1 MNGFYRYP
9 TSAPAGSPVVR
20 KHAVWPARLFRQA
33 AATVLALLMG
43 GFFHP
48 LGAGPPSGDPNG
60 APLRQLSLEE
70 LGAVEVTT
78 ASKKPEKV
86 WRTPAAIYVLTQED
100 IRRSGATSIPEALRL
115 VPGVEVARID
125 SSQWAIGIRGF
136 GSGFSKSVLVLI
148 DGRSVYTPL
157 YAGVYWSVQNM
168 LLADVERIE
177 VIRGPGATIWG
188 ANAVNG
194 VINIIT
200 KNSKDSQ
207 GALVSLG
214 GGNVDQGNA
223 GFRYGGSF
231 GKNVNYRM
239 YGMAFGRGSE
249 FHPDHDNFDPW
260 QLGQGGF
267 RLDWDNQSRDALSF
281 QADLFK
287 GDIGQRHNIAFY
299 SPPSSINVDGT
310 EDSSGGHILGRWQH
324 KFGEGSDIQV
334 QGYFDRTYR
343 LTPQVGESRN
353 TFDIDFVHHLTLP
366 RQDFT
371 WGLGAR
377 WSPSDIIQT
386 VATADFLPHHQS
398 DNIYSAFAQDEV
410 AIVESKLWATLG
422 TKFEHNI
429 YTGWEV
435 MPSARLLWTPSSH
448 QTFWTAVT
456 RAVRTPSRIDEDL
469 QLTGLVTTNP
479 IPVFITIAGNPKF
492 LSETLLGYEAGYRQL
507 VTPRVYVD
515 VALFHNQYDNLTSF
529 GSSVAVSL
537 EESPAPTHLLLT
549 IPWGNGIKGNT
560 NGAEIAPDW
569 KATRWMEFKGSYS
582 YTSLDLKNKLGN
594 TDMGTV
600 LTDEGSSPRH
610 QVVVQ
615 SLFNLPMGFELDPTY
630 RYVSALPAL
639 SVKAY
644 TTMDVRVGW
653 HVTRNLQLS
662 LVGQN
667 LFQPQHAEFRSD
679 PGPLIGIKRSAYAQ
693 ITWAR

>member
-1 MNGFYRYP
+1 MNRLYRYS
-9 TSAPAGSPVVR
+9 TSAPACTPVLQT
-20 KHAVWPARLFRQA
+20 HAVLSARLIRQA
-33 AATVLALLMG
+33 AATVLLLLIA
-43 GFFHP
+43 GFLHP
-48 LGAGPPSGDPNG
+48 LDAGPPSGDPNG

-100 IRRSGATSIPEALRL
+100 IRRSGATNIPEALRL

-125 SSQWAIGIRGF
+125 SSQYAIGIRGF

-177 VIRGPGATIWG
+177 VIRGPGATVWG

-239 YGMAFGRGSE
+239 YGMAFARGPES
-249 FHPDHDNFDPW
+249 HPDHDPFDRW

-287 GDIGQRHNIAFY
+287 GQIGQRQNIASY
-299 SPPSSINVDGT
+299 SPPASINVDGT
-310 EDSSGGHILGRWQH
+310 EEVSGGHLLGRWQH

-343 LTPQVGESRN
+343 LGPQVGESRN
-353 TFDIDFVHHLTLP
+353 TFDMDFVHHLTLP
-366 RQDFT
+366 RQDVT

-386 VATADFLPHHQS
+386 VATVDFLPHHQS
-398 DNIYSAFAQDEV
+398 DNIYSAFAQDEI
-410 AIVESKLWATLG
+410 AIVQNKLWATLG

-435 MPSARLLWTPSSH
+435 MPSARLLWAPSSH

-456 RAVRTPSRIDEDL
+456 RAVRTPSRIDENL
-469 QLTGLVTTNP
+469 QLTGLVATSP
-479 IPVFITIAGNPKF
+479 IPIFVTVAGTPKF

-507 VTPRVYVD
+507 VTRRVYVD
-515 VALFHNQYDNLTSF
+515 VALFHNQYDNLTSL
-529 GSSVAVSL
+529 GSSLTISV
-537 EESPAPTHLLLT
+537 ENSPSPIHLLAT
-549 IPWGNGIKGNT
+549 IPWGNGIKGTT
-560 NGAEIAPDW
+560 NGGEIAPDW
-569 KATRWMEFKGSYS
+569 KATRWLELKGSYS

-594 TDMGTV
+594 TDIGTV
-600 LTDEGSSPRH
+600 LKDEGSSPRH
-610 QVVVQ
+610 QIVVLSQ
-615 SLFNLPMGFELDPTY
+615 FNLPMGFELDPTY

-644 TTMDVRVGW
+644 TTMDVRLGW
-653 HVTRNLQLS
+653 HMTRSLQLS

-667 LFQPQHAEFRSD
+667 LFQPEHAEFSND
-679 PGPLIGIKRSAYAQ
+679 PGPLVGIKRSAYAQ
-693 ITWAR
+693 ITWSR

>member
-1 MNGFYRYP
+1 VNRLYRNS
-9 TSAPAGSPVVR
+9 TSAPARIPVLR
-20 KHAVWPARLFRQA
+20 THAVLRARLVRRV
-33 AATVLALLMG
+33 AATVLSLLIG

-48 LGAGPPSGDPNG
+48 LGAGPPSGDANG

-78 ASKKPEKV
+78 VSKKPEKV

-125 SSQWAIGIRGF
+125 SSQWAVGIRGF
-136 GSGFSKSVLVLI
+136 GNGFSKSVLVLI

-177 VIRGPGATIWG
+177 VIRGPGATVWG

-239 YGMAFGRGSE
+239 YGMAFARGPES
-249 FHPDHDNFDPW
+249 HPDYDNFDPW

-287 GDIGQRHNIAFY
+287 GEIGQQQNITSY
-299 SPPSSINVDGT
+299 SPPASINVDGI
-310 EDSSGGHILGRWQH
+310 EDVSGGHILGRWQH

-343 LTPQVGESRN
+343 LTPGVGESRN
-353 TFDIDFVHHLTLP
+353 TFDLDFVHHLTLP
-366 RQDFT
+366 RQDVT
-371 WGLGAR
+371 WGVGAR
-377 WSPSDIIQT
+377 WSPSNIIQT
-386 VATADFLPHHQS
+386 VAAVDFLPHHQS
-398 DNIYSAFAQDEV
+398 DNTYGAFAQDEI
-410 AIVESKLWATLG
+410 AIVQSKLWATLG

-469 QLTGLVTTNP
+469 QLTGLAATSP
-479 IPVFITIAGNPKF
+479 IPIFVTVAGNPNF

-507 VTPRVYVD
+507 VTRRVYVD
-515 VALFHNQYDNLTSF
+515 VALFHNQYDNLTSI
-529 GSSVAVSL
+529 GSSLTISV
-537 EESPAPTHLLLT
+537 ENSPSPTHLLA
-549 IPWGNGIKGNT
+549 IVPWGNGIKGTT
-560 NGAEIAPDW
+560 NGGEIAPDW
-569 KATRWMEFKGSYS
+569 KATRWLELKGSYS
-582 YTSLDLKNKLGN
+582 YTSLDLRNKLGN
-594 TDMGTV
+594 TDIATV

-644 TTMDVRVGW
+644 TTMDVRLGW
-653 HVTRNLQLS
+653 HLTRNLQLS

-667 LFQPQHAEFRSD
+667 LFQPEHVEFNGD
-679 PGPLIGIKRSAYAQ
+679 PSALIGIKRSAYAQ
-693 ITWAR
+693 IIWAR

>member
-1 MNGFYRYP
+1 MNGLYP
-9 TSAPAGSPVVR
+9 NPAPVR
-20 KHAVWPARLFRQA
+20 TTVLPTHVVWPTGLGRRA
-33 AATVLALLMG
+33 AAIVLSFLIG
-43 GFFHP
+43 GFFHL
-48 LGAGPPSGDPNG
+48 LGAAPPSDDPAG

-78 ASKKPEKV
+78 ASKKPEPV

-100 IRRSGATSIPEALRL
+100 IRRSGANSIPEALRL

-125 SSQWAIGIRGF
+125 SSLWAVGIRGF
-136 GSGFSKSVLVLI
+136 GSGFAKSVLVLI

-157 YAGVYWSVQNM
+157 YAGVYWSLQNM
-168 LLADVERIE
+168 LLQDVERIE
-177 VIRGPGATIWG
+177 VIRGPGGTIWG

-214 GGNVDQGNA
+214 GGNVDQGSG
-223 GFRYGGSF
+223 GFRYGGLL
-231 GKNVNYRM
+231 GKNVSYRI
-239 YGMAFGRGSE
+239 YGMAFARGPE
-249 FHPDHDNFDPW
+249 FHSDHDNFDPA

-267 RLDWDNQSRDALSF
+267 RLDWDDQSRDTLSF
-281 QADLFK
+281 QADLYK
-287 GDIGQRHNIAFY
+287 GQNGQRQNISYY
-299 SPPSSINVDGT
+299 SPPASIFVDQP
-310 EDSSGGHILGRWQH
+310 EAVSGGHVLGRWQH
-324 KFGEGSDIQV
+324 KLGEGSDIQI

-343 LTPQVGESRN
+343 LTAQVGETRN
-353 TFDIDFVHHLTLP
+353 TYDIDFIHHLTRP
-366 RQDFT
+366 RQDFI

-377 WSPSDIIQT
+377 WSPSDIIQV
-386 VATADFLPHHQS
+386 VATVDFLPHHQS
-398 DNIYSAFAQDEV
+398 DNIYSAFVQDEI
-410 AIVESKLWATLG
+410 AIVPNKVWATFG

-435 MPSARLLWTPSSH
+435 MPSTRLLWTPSAH
-448 QTFWTAVT
+448 QTFWAAVT
-456 RAVRTPSRIDEDL
+456 RSVRTPSRIDEDL
-469 QLTGLVTTNP
+469 QLTGLAATTP
-479 IPVFITIAGNPKF
+479 IPIFISVVGNPNF
-492 LSETLLGYEAGYRQL
+492 LPETLLGYEAGYRQL
-507 VTPRVYVD
+507 VTRRVYVD
-515 VALFHNQYDNLTSF
+515 VALFHNQYDNLTSL
-529 GSSVAVSL
+529 GSSLTIAV
-537 EESPAPTHLLLT
+537 ENSPSPTHLLAT
-549 IPWGNGIKGNT
+549 IPWGNGIKGTT
-560 NGAEIAPDW
+560 NGGEIAPDW
-569 KATRWMEFKGSYS
+569 KATRWLELKGSYS
-582 YTSLDLKNKLGN
+582 YANLNLRNKLGN
-594 TDMGTV
+594 TDIGTV

-667 LFQPQHAEFRSD
+667 LFQPKHAEFSGD